1 MKLIRFLRTLDK
13 LLMKLQDL
21 VDPFSSTLILKFRR
35 HLRFVRREGAKT
47 SGFRS
52 SSDVF
57 ITIVSLLRINTILGF
72 VNLEIVEKIK
82 RESLEKSIVTDLT
95 EVEDKEEL
103 YTSLLGEE
111 NLTEDD
117 SDSDEDPS
125 FVADVGSDSSSSRSQ
140 DSSETENG

>member
-1 MKLIRFLRTLDK
+1 
-13 LLMKLQDL
+13 MKLQDL
-21 VDPFSSTLILKFRR
+21 VDPFSSTLVTLILKFRR

-82 RESLEKSIVTDLT
+82 REPLEKSIMTDLT
-95 EVEDKEEL
+95 EGEDEEAL
-103 YTSLLGEE
+103 YTSLLGED
-111 NLTEDD
+111 LTEDD
-117 SDSDEDPS
+117 SDKDPS
-125 FVADVGSDSSSSRSQ
+125 FVADVGSDSSSSRSP

>member
-1 MKLIRFLRTLDK
+1 
-13 LLMKLQDL
+13 MKLQDL
-21 VDPFSSTLILKFRR
+21 VDPFSSTLVTLILKFRR

-117 SDSDEDPS
+117 SDEDPS
-125 FVADVGSDSSSSRSQ
+125 FVADVGSVHAHKTLQRLRMG
-140 DSSETENG
+140 EAYNLITALIV

>member
-1 MKLIRFLRTLDK
+1 
-13 LLMKLQDL
+13 MKLQDL

-140 DSSETENG
+140 DSSETENGWGL